1 MKGDLEE
8 KDPEEKTEK
17 GGEDQRSDDIEEASP
32 YNLIRPI
39 SNPYGADHPA
49 DQGMGRTGGNAEEPG
64 DEVPGDG
71 PNEDG
76 NNQKNGQ
83 IDHLRVKSG
92 DIDDIFADGL
102 SHRRSKKK
110 GTDEFADGRQ
120 CEGSPWRECPVVMMV
135 ATTLAASWNPFVK
148 SKKEGQTHNE
158 DGKEKYRRFDDPPSS
173 TFIPI

>member
-17 GGEDQRSDDIEEASP
+17 GGKNQGGDDIDEASP
-32 YNLIRPI
+32 DNLIRPI
-39 SNPYGADHPA
+39 SNQYGADHPA
-49 DQGMGRTGGNAEEPG
+49 DQGMGRTGGNAEKPG

-71 PNEDG
+71 ADEYGD
-76 NNQKNGQ
+76 NQKNRQ

-92 DIDDIFADGL
+92 DIHDIFPDGL

-120 CEGSPWRECPVVMMV
+120 GEGSPWRECPGGDDGGHHVGGIVKAV
-135 ATTLAASWNPFVK
+135 RNSQKRGPNP
-148 SKKEGQTHNE
+148 Q
-158 DGKEKYRRFDDPPSS
+158 
-173 TFIPI
+173 